1 MSTAPL
7 RCPVKTFLSL
17 PIILAA
23 ALTAGCATCRE
34 HPVGCGAAVAIVAGS
49 IAAAVSNHGGSN
61 SPGCAPLAPPYT
73 AVLGQPCP

>member
-34 HPVGCGAAVAIVAGS
+34 HPVGCDAAGDDRDGS
-49 IAAAVSNHGGSN
+49 IAASVANHGGSN
-61 SPGCAPLAPPYT
+61 SPGCAPLAAPYT
-73 AVLGQPCP
+73 AVLRQPCP